1 MTGLRILIVSKSI
14 ALSGLIHELL
24 PGVQTIPAST
34 TLEAQKYLRQ
44 QVFGLCII
52 QLPLPDEYGI
62 RLARQCALRYPL
74 GVLLLCKKEI
84 YDQTVYQ
91 VKEDGIFVIG
101 LPCNKE
107 MIYQAVQCLEAGC
120 LKMKKAEHEVQKL
133 KKRLQDERIIY
144 QAKLILMAKNHWS
157 EETAHHYIEQTA
169 MHAGLKK
176 AVVAKKIVDED
187 GSIE

>member
-1 MTGLRILIVSKSI
+1 
-14 ALSGLIHELL
+14 
-24 PGVQTIPAST
+24 
-34 TLEAQKYLRQ
+34 
-44 QVFGLCII
+44 
-52 QLPLPDEYGI
+52 
-62 RLARQCALRYPL
+62 
-74 GVLLLCKKEI
+74 
-84 YDQTVYQ
+84 
-91 VKEDGIFVIG
+91 
-101 LPCNKE
+101 

>member
-120 LKMKKAEHEVQKL
+120 LKMKKAEQEVQKL

-187 GSIE
+187 GSVE